1 MIQRI
6 QSFYLVLVAVGVV
19 LMFQFPIA
27 TYTLQQF
34 SPDNELTAT
43 LQLLPQQSRYATP
56 DSNDPANLVFVGSDI
71 VSLKGVW
78 LLDIF
83 AAAIGIIALVSLFM
97 YKNRMRQIR
106 VVACGFLANVIYIFL
121 IFFWAI
127 NGTGG
132 NSGYWHTLQVSGF
145 QPQDVSMLS
154 VGTITPLVTVLL
166 LFLAQRAIRKDEI
179 KVRAA
184 DRLR

>member
-1 MIQRI
+1 MLQRI
-6 QSFYLVLVAVGVV
+6 QSFYLVLVVVGIV

-27 TYTLQQF
+27 TYTLQ
-34 SPDNELTAT
+34 SANPDNELTAA
-43 LQLLPQQSRYATP
+43 LQLLPKESRYATP
-56 DSNDPANLVFVGSDI
+56 DSKDPANLQYVGNDI
-71 VSLKGVW
+71 VSLKGGWV
-78 LLDIF
+78 LDIF
-83 AAAIGIIALVSLFM
+83 AAAIGVIALASIFM
-97 YKNRMRQIR
+97 FKNRIKQMR
-106 VVACGFLANVIYIFL
+106 VVACGFLANIIFVFL

-132 NSGYWHTLQVSGF
+132 SGGYWHALQTTGF
-145 QPQDVSMLS
+145 APTDISMLA
-154 VGTITPLVTVLL
+154 VGTIAPLATLVL

>member
-6 QSFYLVLVAVGVV
+6 QSFYLVLVVVGVI

-27 TYTLQQF
+27 TYTLQGF
-34 SPDNELTAT
+34 SPDNELTAA
-43 LQLLPQQSRYATP
+43 LQLLPKESQYASP
-56 DSNDPANLVFVGSDI
+56 DSNDPANLLYVGNDI
-71 VSLKGVW
+71 VKLKGSW
-78 LLDIF
+78 LLDLF
-83 AAAIGIIALVSLFM
+83 AAAIGVIALVSIFLF
-97 YKNRMRQIR
+97 KNRIKQMRI
-106 VVACGFLANVIYIFL
+106 VACGFLVNIIYVFL

-132 NSGYWHTLQVSGF
+132 NGGYWHALQLSGF
-145 QPQDVSMLS
+145 QPAEVSMLA
-154 VGTITPLVTVLL
+154 VGTIAPLVTLVL